1 MNLYPEFEGKNVV
14 ITGVSS
20 GIGFEQAKAFL
31 DAGAKVYGADV
42 QNAGQVYELNS
53 HGNFNFTKCDVS
65 DLQEIEAWVNP
76 IIENNQI
83 DILINTAGILDGY
96 ASTLETTEEQWD
108 KIFDTN
114 LKSIFR
120 ITNMILPQMVENGH
134 GTIVNMASI
143 AGIVAGGGGAAYTA
157 AKFGIIGYTKQL
169 DYDYAAKGIRANCIA
184 PGAIATPMNAKDFE
198 EDGRMAKWVAD
209 QTPAKRWA
217 KPEEVAD
224 LTMFLASPRADYIH
238 GTAIPI
244 DGGWLEK

>member
-1 MNLYPEFEGKNVV
+1 M
-14 ITGVSS
+14 
-20 GIGFEQAKAFL
+20 
-31 DAGAKVYGADV
+31 
-42 QNAGQVYELNS
+42 
-53 HGNFNFTKCDVS
+53 
-65 DLQEIEAWVNP
+65 NP

-96 ASTLETTEEQWD
+96 APTLETTEDQWD

-120 ITNMILPQMVENGH
+120 ITNLILPQMLENGH

-143 AGIVAGGGGAAYTA
+143 AGMVAGGGGAAYTA

-184 PGAIATPMNAKDFE
+184 PGAIETPMNAKDFE
-198 EDGRMAKWVAD
+198 EDDGKMAKWVAD

-217 KPEEVAD
+217 QPEEVAA

-238 GTAIPI
+238 GTAVPI